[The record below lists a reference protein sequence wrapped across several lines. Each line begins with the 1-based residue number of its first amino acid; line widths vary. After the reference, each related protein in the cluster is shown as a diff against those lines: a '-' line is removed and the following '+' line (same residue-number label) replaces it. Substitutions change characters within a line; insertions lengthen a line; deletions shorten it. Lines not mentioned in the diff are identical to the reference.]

1 MATIFGSYDGDGATI
16 LQGNSSEG
24 TQNVTLSDW
33 AFSRQTEPGDNRSVY
48 DISMKGG
55 DDTLEGGNLS
65 GQGARVAF
73 GQVDLGTGDDMAHLS
88 RTTFETI
95 STGDGDDTLKLEQSF
110 GARVDLGKGDD
121 VLWFDMKPDHSLSDA
136 NKMRSGA
143 KLDGGKGQDTLNLRG
158 DWTLT
163 LSSGN
168 VTMDTDGDGKADLV
182 TNVYSD
188 SDIGSILAYPR
199 ILQGTVSYGTMTL
212 RDGSTV
218 ASRSGFANF
227 EAINAVCFTAG
238 TLIDTPRG
246 AVPIETLR
254 QGDTVITRNGPKALA
269 WIGSR
274 RLDAV
279 DLAGNPKLL
288 PILVP
293 AGAFGNGLPL
303 RDIRFS
309 PQHRVVIRSAIAET
323 MFGAPEVLVA
333 VKQLI
338 GVNGIDVDGD
348 ARSVQYL
355 HLMFADHQILS
366 VEGIEAES
374 LFPGRQALTFLS
386 QDQLSELRAIFPD
399 FDAMTETDPAIPFL
413 KGREGRS
420 LAARHARNDRP
431 LYS

>member
-65 GQGARVAF
+65 GQGAPVAF

-136 NKMRSGA
+136 DKMRGGP

-227 EAINAVCFTAG
+227 EAINAVCFTA
-238 TLIDTPRG
+238 
-246 AVPIETLR
+246 
-254 QGDTVITRNGPKALA
+254 
-269 WIGSR
+269 
-274 RLDAV
+274 
-279 DLAGNPKLL
+279 
-288 PILVP
+288 
-293 AGAFGNGLPL
+293 
-303 RDIRFS
+303 
-309 PQHRVVIRSAIAET
+309 
-323 MFGAPEVLVA
+323 
-333 VKQLI
+333 
-338 GVNGIDVDGD
+338 
-348 ARSVQYL
+348 AR
-355 HLMFADHQILS
+355 
-366 VEGIEAES
+366 
-374 LFPGRQALTFLS
+374 
-386 QDQLSELRAIFPD
+386 
-399 FDAMTETDPAIPFL
+399 
-413 KGREGRS
+413 
-420 LAARHARNDRP
+420 
-431 LYS
+431 

>member
-16 LQGNSSEG
+16 RQGNDTEG

-33 AFSRQTEPGDNRSVY
+33 AFSRQTAAGDNRSVF

-55 DDTLEGGNLS
+55 SDTLEGGNLS
-65 GQGARVAF
+65 GQGGRVAF
-73 GQVDLGTGDDMAHLS
+73 GQVDMGTGNDMANLS
-88 RTTFETI
+88 RTTFETVL
-95 STGDGDDTLKLEQSF
+95 TGDGNDTLMLDGSF
-110 GARVDLGKGDD
+110 GARADLGTGDD
-121 VLWFDMKPDHSLSDA
+121 VLWFDMKPDHGLSDA
-136 NKMRSGA
+136 DKMRSGP

-158 DWTLT
+158 EWTLT

-168 VTMDTDGDGKADLV
+168 VTIDTDGDGKGDLV

-188 SDIGSILAYPR
+188 SDVGSILGYPP
-199 ILQGTVSYGTMTL
+199 ILAGTVSYGAMTL
-212 RDGSTV
+212 SDGSTV
-218 ASRSGFANF
+218 ASRSGFTNF

-254 QGDTVITRNGPKALA
+254 MDDTVITRNGPKALA
-269 WIGSR
+269 WIGTR
-274 RLDAV
+274 TLDAV

-288 PILVP
+288 PIRVP

-303 RDIRFS
+303 RDVRFS

-333 VKQLI
+333 VKQLV

-355 HLMFADHQILS
+355 HLMFADHQILA

-374 LFPGRQALTFLS
+374 LFPGRQALSFLS
-386 QDQLSELRAIFPD
+386 QDQLRELRAIFPD

-413 KGREGRS
+413 KGRESRS